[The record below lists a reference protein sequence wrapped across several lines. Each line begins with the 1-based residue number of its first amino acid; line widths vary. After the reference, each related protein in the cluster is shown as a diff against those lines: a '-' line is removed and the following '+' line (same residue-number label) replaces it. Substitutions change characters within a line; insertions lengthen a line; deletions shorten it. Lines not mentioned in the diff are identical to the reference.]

1 MKVKSSLSYK
11 ITYYFFHLICT
22 SATIFF
28 VSFCLYK
35 YSLNKDLSQVTFQ
48 EFHKTKENIYP
59 SMTLCFANIFYEE
72 NLKEYGIQSIDDYT
86 NYLNGEFWSDSM
98 VDVDYDNVTIN
109 ISDYLL
115 GFASWTP
122 DWTYIHGD
130 EYFIYDHRKYINAIK
145 DGSTSTYN
153 WKPKFYTSYTGNSQK
168 CMTVDIPFTQGKKIW
183 TFGAVFD
190 STIFPN
196 STRPSYYEF
205 GIKMHYPGQLLRH
218 QMQKYVWK
226 SLENKTSAYV
236 TMRFKVQKLEVIR
249 NRETS
254 NKPCNKNWKED
265 DKTMLLQK
273 ISRIGCKPSF
283 LKINSN
289 SPICKSQNHMKMFA
303 TFNSS
308 HYRPPCQSIQKILY
322 AYEEYGILED
332 WTDEWTSEIDDIFE
346 VMFEFTDGTYM
357 EIEQVRDYGVQDVV
371 GDIGGYLGLFLGFAL
386 LQIPE
391 MIFTIISWIYSLVR
405 QNDIT
410 VQPEKHFIPQ
420 IGNCSGL
427 KYCQCKKETEKI
439 KLELGE
445 IKLKLLQI
453 PMDLDEIKT

>member
-22 SATIFF
+22 TATIFF
-28 VSFCLYK
+28 VCFCLYK

-48 EFHKTKENIYP
+48 EFHKTKDNIYP

-86 NYLNGEFWSDSM
+86 NYLNGEFWNDSM
-98 VDVDYDNVTIN
+98 IDVDYDNVTIS

-115 GFASWTP
+115 GFVSWTP

-130 EYFIYDHRKYINAIK
+130 EYFMYDHRKNMKAIK
-145 DGSTSTYN
+145 DGSTRTYD

-168 CMTVDIPFTQGKKIW
+168 CMTVDIPFTQGKKVW

-190 STIFPN
+190 SSIFPN
-196 STRPSYYEF
+196 TTRPAYYEF

-218 QMQKYVWK
+218 TMQKYVWK

-236 TMRFKVQKLEVIR
+236 TMRFKIQKLEVIR
-249 NRETS
+249 QRETS
-254 NKPCNKNWKED
+254 KEPCNKDWKED
-265 DKTMLLQK
+265 DETMLLQK

-283 LKINSN
+283 LKIKSD
-289 SPICKSQNHMKMFA
+289 SPICKSQKQMKMFA

-308 HYRPPCQSIQKILY
+308 HYHAPCQSIQKILY
-322 AYEEYGILED
+322 AYEEYSILED
-332 WTDEWTSEIDDIFE
+332 WTEEWTSEIDDIFE

-357 EIEQVRDYGVQDVV
+357 EIEQVRDYGLQDVV

-391 MIFTIISWIYSLVR
+391 MIFSIICWIDNLVR
-405 QNDIT
+405 DKNIS

-420 IGNCSGL
+420 VGNCSDHG
-427 KYCQCKKETEKI
+427 YCQCKKETEKI

-445 IKLKLLQI
+445 IKSRLFQI
-453 PMDLDEIKT
+453 RIDLEEIKT